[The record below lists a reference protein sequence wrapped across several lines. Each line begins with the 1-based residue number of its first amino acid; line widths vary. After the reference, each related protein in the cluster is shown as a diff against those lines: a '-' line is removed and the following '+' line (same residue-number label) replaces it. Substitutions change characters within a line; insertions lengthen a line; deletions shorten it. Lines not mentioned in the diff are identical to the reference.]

1 MGDLWASGDCAEWSG
16 ALAAYP
22 GAVAALPV
30 AGLGELD
37 AWYREVLPGILAA
50 RDPAHLTL
58 DELER
63 ITRWKMGRGVWRAR
77 NLALVR
83 GNDPD
88 EVRRLSAEAL
98 ALMPDPRRP
107 VALLARLAGV
117 GPATAS
123 AVLAAARPDVYPFFD
138 EVVAEQ
144 IPGLGPTAFTLPY
157 YLRYADRLRER
168 AAALGAPCPGEGWTA
183 HLASQALWAN
193 AEGGTR
199 GGG

>member
-30 AGLGELD
+30 AGLVELD
-37 AWYREVLPGILAA
+37 AWYREALPGILAA
-50 RDPAHLTL
+50 RDPAHLAL

-63 ITRWKMGRGVWRAR
+63 ITHWKMGRGVWRAR

-98 ALMPDPRRP
+98 TLMPDPRRP

-138 EVVAEQ
+138 EVVADQ
-144 IPGLGPTAFTLPY
+144 IPGLGPVAFTLPY
-157 YLRYADRLRER
+157 YLRYAERLRER
-168 AAALGAPCPGEGWTA
+168 VAALGAACPEDGWTA

-199 GGG
+199 SGG

>member
-1 MGDLWASGDCAEWSG
+1 MGDLWASDECADWAG

-22 GAVAALPV
+22 GAVDALPV
-30 AGLGELD
+30 AGLAELD
-37 AWYREVLPGILAA
+37 AWYRGALPGLLAA

-63 ITRWKMGRGVWRAR
+63 VTRWKMGRGVWRAR

-83 GNDPD
+83 GNDPG
-88 EVRRLSAEAL
+88 EVRRLGAEAF

-138 EVVAEQ
+138 EIVADQ
-144 IPGLGPTAFTLPY
+144 IPGLGPVAFTLPY
-157 YLRYADRLRER
+157 YLRYAERLRER
-168 AAALGAPCPGEGWTA
+168 AAALATGCPEGGWTA
-183 HLASQALWAN
+183 HAAGLALWAN
-193 AEGGTR
+193 AA
-199 GGG
+199 GGGRRAD